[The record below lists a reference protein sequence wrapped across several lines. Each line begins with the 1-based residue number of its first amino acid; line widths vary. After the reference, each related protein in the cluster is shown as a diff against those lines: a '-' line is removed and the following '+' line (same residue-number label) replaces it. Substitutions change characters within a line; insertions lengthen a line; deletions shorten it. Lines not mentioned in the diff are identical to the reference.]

1 MKPVSVLLS
10 SRGAWD
16 EILQSMELPSGR
28 LGLARTE
35 ARVARLP
42 HLWSE
47 IGRPAIRLGSNAKF
61 GLRADAREIAVTDP
75 VGMSTNQHLH
85 VAPIVVEG
93 LTKRY
98 GAVKAVDGL
107 SFSVRAGAVTGFL
120 GPNGAGK
127 TTALKVIVGLARPTA
142 GRALVNG
149 SPVASLAAEAG
160 LLGVYIESTG
170 THPGRSA
177 RNHLRSL
184 AALAGLP
191 RSRVDEALA
200 LVGLEQAAARRVGT
214 YSMGMRQRLGLAAA
228 LLGDPQILVLDEPL
242 NGLDPQGI
250 RWLRTFLRERAASG
264 GTVLFSSHVLS
275 EAAQTVDDVVVI
287 HKGRL
292 VRQGSIDDL
301 AQFRGGGVL
310 VRTPTRERLA
320 TAVQRA
326 GGRVEFLEGGVRL
339 AIEGLDA
346 AQVGELAHDERI
358 VLHELA
364 PRADSLEEVFFNLTE
379 EEAA

>member
-1 MKPVSVLLS
+1 LNPAPGIAALIRPWWEV
-10 SRGAWD
+10 GA
-16 EILQSMELPSGR
+16 I
-28 LGLARTE
+28 
-35 ARVARLP
+35 V
-42 HLWSE
+42 
-47 IGRPAIRLGSNAKF
+47 IRLGSKTNF
-61 GLRADAREIAVTDP
+61 GLRADVRETIVAHP
-75 VGMSTNQHLH
+75 VRMKTTRVSPVI
-85 VAPIVVEG
+85 VAEG

-98 GAVKAVDGL
+98 GTVQAVDEL
-107 SFSVRAGAVTGFL
+107 SFAVRPGAVTGFL

-127 TTALKVIVGLARPTA
+127 TTALKLIVGLARPTG
-142 GRALVNG
+142 GRALING
-149 SPVASLAAEAG
+149 TPVSSTLPDAG
-160 LLGVYIESTG
+160 MLGAYIEPCG
-170 THPGRSA
+170 AHPGRSA

-191 RSRVDEALA
+191 RTRVDEVLA

-242 NGLDPQGI
+242 NGLDPHGI
-250 RWLRTFLRERAASG
+250 RWLRTFMRERAASG
-264 GTVLFSSHVLS
+264 RTILLSSHVLS

-292 VRQGSIDDL
+292 VRQGSIDEL
-301 AQFRGGGVL
+301 AQFGGGGVL

-320 TAVQRA
+320 AAVQRA
-326 GGRVEFLEGGVRL
+326 GGRVEFLEGAAGL

-346 AQVGELAHDERI
+346 AQVGELAHDERV

-364 PRADSLEEVFFNLTE
+364 PRAGSLEEVFFNLTE